1 MDCNKQTSGA
11 LRTGPEEGG
20 VSLATLTA
28 DLCAV
33 ANKAFTQDSAASLAV
48 ARAALVDIARL
59 NGVAGGEAPVAAG
72 ARVVVLADRPLS
84 EEEWTSLHLAAD

>member
-1 MDCNKQTSGA
+1 MDELTTSPG
-11 LRTGPEEGG
+11 GSG

-33 ANKAFTQDSAASLAV
+33 AKKAFSQNSAASLAV

-59 NGVAGGEAPVAAG
+59 NGLAATEG
-72 ARVVVLADRPLS
+72 PSAALGRVVVLADRPLS
-84 EEEWTSLHLAAD
+84 EEEWTSLHPTAD

>member
-1 MDCNKQTSGA
+1 M
-11 LRTGPEEGG
+11 TGPRKGG
-20 VSLATLTA
+20 VTLSTLTS

-33 ANKAFTQDSAASLAV
+33 ANKAFAQESAASLAV

-59 NGVAGGEAPVAAG
+59 NGVAASEAPVAAA

-84 EEEWTSLHLAAD
+84 EEEWTSLHLASD